1 MQALGSTA
9 VESGEWRERLFR
21 PVECWGWEYV
31 VPPPPAASE
40 ELHRPPVGEQVPLP
54 PNFHVWQKR
63 SKRVWL
69 GLFIS
74 LALTVLALLCAGA
87 VLVPVQ
93 TEVPREIREEIYF
106 WLLIAGVVLSI
117 VRLVVV
123 RIRFVSLKRAY
134 DAKYHAAVEQY
145 NRAHAEWQQRIAEH
159 DRREQDRY
167 VSASLWHPLQTSRPP
182 ARVDVFGGTEDGWA
196 SLLVTTGAA
205 ALASGSTML
214 VLDFSE
220 QAVADNLVML
230 TSEHND
236 PVSVHELP
244 PDLSVLSLLGG
255 LEAAEQGEL
264 IAEAVHSLQRPAA
277 GGDLRGLHAD
287 LITMVASRLT
297 GPATITR
304 LHAGVQVL
312 RRVYEVTSA
321 SVLSPEEV
329 RALNSAVDTAGSTEQ
344 ARNELQ
350 ALEGVLN
357 LIAQE
362 ERTAGQG
369 AQVRGFESVWP
380 ARGLAVVATTS
391 TVRRRKQFLD
401 YVVFYRTLRE
411 LQTRHGGGREIL
423 VVAGADRI
431 GLDALETMARQARR
445 AGVRLIFLLEHLRDD
460 LQKFLGGSDSVT
472 FLMRL
477 GNGVEASVA
486 ADFIGRGHKFVL
498 SQLTEQVGKT
508 FTTGTASTVGASTST
523 STSRSYSTGSSDSF
537 GPEGQWTS
545 GFTSGTT
552 RGTSQERSKNWSE
565 TANESAADSTTTGQ
579 TQARVYE
586 YTVEPTTLQGLAPTA
601 FVMVETAMNGRR
613 VVVGDCNPGIVLLDR
628 VAIEPQRS

>member
-1 MQALGSTA
+1 MQALSSTA

-21 PVECWGWEYV
+21 PVERWGWEYV
-31 VPPPPAASE
+31 VPPPPAASV
-40 ELHRPPVGEQVPLP
+40 ELHRPPVGEQVLLP

-69 GLFIS
+69 GLFTS

-93 TEVPREIREEIYF
+93 QKVRGEIREEIYF
-106 WLLIAGVVLSI
+106 WLLIAGIVLSL

-123 RIRFVSLKRAY
+123 RIRFVVLKKAY
-134 DAKYHAAVEQY
+134 DVKYHAAVEQY
-145 NRAHAEWQQRIAEH
+145 NRAYAEWQQRIAEH
-159 DRREQDRY
+159 DRQEQDRY
-167 VSASLWHPLQTSRPP
+167 AGAALWHPLRTSRTP

-196 SLLVTTGAA
+196 SLLVTTGAS
-205 ALASGSTML
+205 ALASGSPML

-220 QAVADNLVML
+220 QAVADNLVL
-230 TSEHND
+230 LASEHGG
-236 PVSVHELP
+236 PVAVHELP
-244 PDLSVLSLLGG
+244 PDLPALSLLAG
-255 LEAAEQGEL
+255 LEAAEQAEL

-287 LITMVASRLT
+287 LLAMVATRLT
-297 GPATITR
+297 GPATFTR

-321 SVLSPEEV
+321 SALSPEEI

-350 ALEGVLN
+350 ALEGALN

-362 ERTAGQG
+362 ERTASQD
-369 AQVRGFESVWP
+369 ATVRGFDAVWP
-380 ARGLAVVATTS
+380 AGGLSVVATTS

-411 LQTRHGGGREIL
+411 LQTRHGGGHEIL

-445 AGVRLIFLLEHLRDD
+445 AGVRLIFMLEHLRDD
-460 LQKFLGGSDSVT
+460 LQKLLGGSDSVT
-472 FLMRL
+472 ILMRL
-477 GNGVEASVA
+477 GNGAEASVA

-508 FTTGTASTVGASTST
+508 FTSGSASSVGASVGT
-523 STSRSYSTGSSDSF
+523 STSRSYSRGGSHTW
-537 GPEGQWTS
+537 GPEGQSSSSSSS
-545 GFTSGTT
+545 GFTRTT
-552 RGTSQERSKNWSE
+552 SRERSQNWSE
-565 TANESAADSTTTGQ
+565 TANESTADSAATGR

-586 YTVEPTTLQGLAPTA
+586 YAVEPTTLQSLAPTA
-601 FVMVETAMNGRR
+601 FVMVETGMNGRR
-613 VVVGDCNPGIVLLDR
+613 VMVGDCNPGIVLLDR
-628 VAIEPQRS
+628 VAIEPQRN